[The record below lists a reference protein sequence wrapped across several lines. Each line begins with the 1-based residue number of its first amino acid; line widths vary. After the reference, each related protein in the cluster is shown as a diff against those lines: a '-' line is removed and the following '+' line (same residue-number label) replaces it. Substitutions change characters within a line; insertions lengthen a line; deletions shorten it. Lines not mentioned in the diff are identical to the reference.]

1 MVQQLQT
8 VWVELQTTLE
18 AVPWGLYV
26 VDALK
31 ILAIIIAGRVLI
43 TFGYRV
49 VDRLA
54 ERKGQHQALFG
65 PERRFLT
72 IATIAKS
79 LIRYAVDFVAG
90 VIVLNLLGLDTSSV
104 LLGAGV
110 AGLAVGFGAQS
121 LVKDVISGFFI
132 LFEDQFSIGDY
143 VKLGGVDGIVE
154 EMGLRST
161 QVRAF
166 GGELHTIPNGIIDLV
181 TNYSRGAIRVLF
193 EVEVAYE
200 EDTSRAI
207 VRTQEVLDRF
217 AAGSEV
223 VVEGPQVLGV
233 SKLGASGVSLMVWAK
248 VKAME
253 QWAVEREL
261 KLRIKRAFDEAG
273 IEIPY
278 PRRVFI
284 SGGTLQDPLRPG
296 RTAQDTTPPA
306 TDTERPATAASDG
319 GDHAPAGD
327 PGDRR

>member
-1 MVQQLQT
+1 MGQDLQT
-8 VWVELQTTLE
+8 VWAELEAALV
-18 AVPWGLYV
+18 AVPWTAYAVG
-26 VDALK
+26 ALK
-31 ILAIIIAGRVLI
+31 ILAVVVAGRLFI
-43 TFGYRV
+43 TFGFRV

-54 ERKGQHQALFG
+54 AQRGQHQAIFG
-65 PERRFLT
+65 PERRFQT
-72 IATIAKS
+72 IAGIAKS
-79 LIRYAVDFVAG
+79 LIRYSVDFVAG
-90 VIVLNLLGLDTSSV
+90 VIVLNLLGIDTSSV

-161 QVRAF
+161 QIRAF
-166 GGELHTIPNGIIDLV
+166 GGELHTVPNGIIDLV

-200 EDTSRAI
+200 EDTQAAI
-207 VRTQEVLDRF
+207 VKTQEVLDQF
-217 AAGSEV
+217 AAGSQV

-233 SKLGASGVSLMVWAK
+233 SQLGSSGVSLMVWAK
-248 VKAME
+248 VKPME

-261 KLRIKRAFDEAG
+261 KLRIKQAFDQAG

-284 SGGTLQDPLRPG
+284 SAGALGGLG
-296 RTAQDTTPPA
+296 RTSRPVEPCDPA
-306 TDTERPATAASDG
+306 D
-319 GDHAPAGD
+319 
-327 PGDRR
+327 DR